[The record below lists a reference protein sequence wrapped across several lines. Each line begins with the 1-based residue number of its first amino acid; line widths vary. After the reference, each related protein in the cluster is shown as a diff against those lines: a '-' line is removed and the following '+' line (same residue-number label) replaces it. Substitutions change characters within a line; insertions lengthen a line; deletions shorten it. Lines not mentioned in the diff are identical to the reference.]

1 MDGGALVNNA
11 SPIQK
16 SMVGNLVPANELSI
30 PVTNIAAVHL
40 KAKLEWFSQEKR
52 DGIKNQF

>member
-11 SPIQK
+11 SAIQK

-40 KAKLEWFSQEKR
+40 KAKLE
-52 DGIKNQF
+52 